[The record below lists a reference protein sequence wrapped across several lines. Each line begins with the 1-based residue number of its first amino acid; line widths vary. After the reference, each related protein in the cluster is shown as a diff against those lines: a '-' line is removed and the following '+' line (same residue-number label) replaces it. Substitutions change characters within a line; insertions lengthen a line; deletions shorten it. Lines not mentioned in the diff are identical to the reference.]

1 MKQIAL
7 PSEAREI
14 DKKMMLDKKIPGLL
28 LMEQAAVAIFRTVE
42 RLDLSSRRVL
52 VVAGG
57 GNNGGDA
64 FAAARI
70 LLINGY
76 DVQVGY
82 VPAKELPG
90 DAATNYAF
98 FEHSGRL
105 TLLDERTLSSFFAF
119 PSEVILDGLFGIG
132 LNREPAGIYAKV
144 IAAINEHSAYKIA
157 IDIPSGVF
165 GETGTATIAVTAD
178 ETVTF
183 QYAKPGHLLFPG
195 RALTGK
201 LHIAKIG
208 LDDAEL
214 SLKWVDEFSLPVRP
228 QNAHKGNFG
237 RLAVIAGSKGMAGA
251 AMLCTRAGIAA
262 GAGLCTLLSCGYVCD
277 AAQKNIAAAMAR
289 EISSC
294 AEHIAPTAP
303 AEDLLSGF
311 CAVAIGPGIGLND
324 RTAELVRQV
333 AGSALPK
340 VMDADALT
348 LLSKGELHFG
358 ANTVLTPHPKEFSRL
373 CGLPIEHIL
382 AHPIDCARE
391 FSQKHNVTL
400 LLKGATTVVAD
411 GGQAY
416 LITAGTPG
424 MAKGGSGDVLTGVI
438 GGLLAQGFAPAEAAY
453 GGAYL
458 CGKAGERAAAAK
470 GEYAMTAEDTISHL
484 LQ

>member
-1 MKQIAL
+1 MQ
-7 PSEAREI
+7 
-14 DKKMMLDKKIPGLL
+14 
-28 LMEQAAVAIFRTVE
+28 
-42 RLDLSSRRVL
+42 
-52 VVAGG
+52 
-57 GNNGGDA
+57 
-64 FAAARI
+64 
-70 LLINGY
+70 
-76 DVQVGY
+76 
-82 VPAKELPG
+82 
-90 DAATNYAF
+90 
-98 FEHSGRL
+98 
-105 TLLDERTLSSFFAF
+105 
-119 PSEVILDGLFGIG
+119 
-132 LNREPAGIYAKV
+132 KV

-294 AEHIAPTAP
+294 AEHIAPTVP

-311 CAVAIGPGIGLND
+311 CAVAIGPGIGLHE

-340 VMDADALT
+340 VIDADALT

-358 ANTVLTPHPKEFSRL
+358 ANTVLTPHPKRVFSALRPTYRTHFGAPHRL
-373 CGLPIEHIL
+373 RQGI
-382 AHPIDCARE
+382 
-391 FSQKHNVTL
+391 FSKSTTL
-400 LLKGATTVVAD
+400 L
-411 GGQAY
+411 
-416 LITAGTPG
+416 
-424 MAKGGSGDVLTGVI
+424 
-438 GGLLAQGFAPAEAAY
+438 
-453 GGAYL
+453 
-458 CGKAGERAAAAK
+458 CC
-470 GEYAMTAEDTISHL
+470 
-484 LQ
+484 

>member
-1 MKQIAL
+1 MREIASPKQ
-7 PSEAREI
+7 AREI
-14 DKKMMLDKKIPGLL
+14 DQKMIREKKIPGLL
-28 LMEQAAVAIFRTVE
+28 LMEQAAFAIYRAVE
-42 RLDLSSRRVL
+42 CLGLSGRQVL

-82 VPAKELPG
+82 VPARELPE

-105 TLLDERTLSSFFAF
+105 TLLDEHTLPSFFSF
-119 PSEVILDGLFGIG
+119 PAAVILDGLFGIG

-144 IAAINEHSAYKIA
+144 IEEINVHPAYKIA

-165 GETGTATIAVTAD
+165 GETGAATIAVTAD

-201 LHIAKIG
+201 LRIAKIG
-208 LDDAEL
+208 LDDTDL
-214 SLKWVDEFSLPVRP
+214 SLKWVDEFSLPIRP
-228 QNAHKGNFG
+228 QNAHKGTFG
-237 RLAVIAGSKGMAGA
+237 KLAVIAGSKGMAGA

-262 GAGLCTLLSCGYVCD
+262 GAGLCTLLSCSYVCD
-277 AAQKNIAAAMAR
+277 AAQKNIATAMAR
-289 EISSC
+289 DISSC
-294 AEHIAPTAP
+294 AGHIAPTAS
-303 AEDLLSGF
+303 AEDLLLGF
-311 CAVAIGPGIGLND
+311 TAVAIGPGIGLD
-324 RTAELVRQV
+324 ERTAELVRQI

-348 LLSKGELHFG
+348 LLSKGELRFG

-373 CGLPIEHIL
+373 SGQPIEHIL

-391 FSQKHNVTL
+391 FAQKHGVTL
-400 LLKGATTVVAD
+400 LLKGATTVVASKN
-411 GGQAY
+411 QAY

-438 GGLLAQGFAPAEAAY
+438 GGLLAQGLAPAEAAY

-458 CGKAGERAAAAK
+458 CGKAGEAAAAAK
-470 GEYAMTAEDTISHL
+470 GEYAMTAEDTISQL